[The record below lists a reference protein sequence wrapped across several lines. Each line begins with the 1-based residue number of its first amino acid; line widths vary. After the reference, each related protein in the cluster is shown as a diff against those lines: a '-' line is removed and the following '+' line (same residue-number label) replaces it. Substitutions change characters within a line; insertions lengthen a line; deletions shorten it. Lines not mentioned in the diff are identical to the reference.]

1 VKGIDG
7 SAFGGAV
14 GDRAMIAALLHS
26 KTALK
31 IGFAFAVPLAAAGV
45 SSAPQRASANR
56 VIANE
61 TVRVPPAAFSYRAAG
76 EFNRERV
83 SVNAPV
89 LQLRRDAPVVI
100 MKSQVTEAAFEE
112 CVRDGA
118 CRALA
123 RQSMAR
129 LDVPVSGVSWEDA
142 TAYARW
148 LSSRTGQVWRLPTD
162 EEWVFVAGSRV
173 RDDTTETVSD
183 DFSQRW
189 LAKYERESTR
199 DRTGDRRT
207 RKVGSFGANEHGLLD
222 VAGNVWEWTDSCFV
236 RQALDVA
243 NRPTG
248 EPTTNCGV
256 RVVEGAHRTY
266 ATSFLRD
273 ARAGGC
279 SVGTPPDNLGFRLV
293 RDEGSWFGRLVASLK
308 RLRPIG

>member
-1 VKGIDG
+1 
-7 SAFGGAV
+7 
-14 GDRAMIAALLHS
+14 MIAAVLHS
-26 KTALK
+26 KTALLK
-31 IGFAFAVPLAAAGV
+31 IGFAFAVPLAIAGAP
-45 SSAPQRASANR
+45 SAPQRASENQA
-56 VIANE
+56 IANE

-83 SVNAPV
+83 SVSAPL
-89 LQLRRDAPVVI
+89 LQLRRDAPVFI

-118 CRALA
+118 CRALT
-123 RQSMAR
+123 RQNMAR
-129 LDVPVSGVSWEDA
+129 SDVPVSGVSWEDA

-148 LSSRTGQVWRLPTD
+148 LSSRTGETWRLPTD
-162 EEWVFVAGSRV
+162 EEWVFAAGSRF
-173 RDDTTETVSD
+173 RDDTADAASD

-189 LAKYERESTR
+189 LAKYDRESAR
-199 DRTGDRRT
+199 ERTADRRT
-207 RKVGSFGANEHGLLD
+207 RRIGNFGANEHGLLD
-222 VAGNVWEWTDSCFV
+222 IAGNVWEWTDSCFV
-236 RQALDVA
+236 RQTLDAA

-293 RDEGSWFGRLVASLK
+293 RDEGSWLGRLVSSLK
-308 RLRPIG
+308 RRRPIG

>member
-1 VKGIDG
+1 
-7 SAFGGAV
+7 
-14 GDRAMIAALLHS
+14 MIAALIQS
-26 KTALK
+26 KTALLK
-31 IGFAFAVPLAAAGV
+31 VGLAFAVPLAVAGV
-45 SSAPQRASANR
+45 PSSPQRASENR
-56 VIANE
+56 VTASE

-83 SVNAPV
+83 AVNAP
-89 LQLRRDAPVVI
+89 LLRLRRDAPVVI

-118 CRALA
+118 CRTLA
-123 RQSMAR
+123 SRNMAR
-129 LDVPVSGVSWEDA
+129 PDVPVSGVSWEDA

-148 LSSRTGQVWRLPTD
+148 LSSRTGEIWRLPTD
-162 EEWVFVAGSRV
+162 EEWVFAAGSRV
-173 RDDTTETVSD
+173 KDEAIETDSD

-189 LAKYERESTR
+189 LAKYDRESAR
-199 DRTGDRRT
+199 DRAGDRTT
-207 RKVGSFGANEHGLLD
+207 RRIGSFGVNEHGLLD
-222 VAGNVWEWTDSCFV
+222 IAGNVWEWTDSCFV
-236 RQALDVA
+236 RQSLDA
-243 NRPTG
+243 TGRTAG

-273 ARAGGC
+273 ARGGGC

-293 RDEGSWFGRLVASLK
+293 RDEGSWLGRFIVSLR

>member
-1 VKGIDG
+1 
-7 SAFGGAV
+7 
-14 GDRAMIAALLHS
+14 MIAALLHS
-26 KTALK
+26 KTAFLK
-31 IGFAFAVPLAAAGV
+31 IGFAFAVPLAVAGTPLP
-45 SSAPQRASANR
+45 SQRASEVR
-56 VIANE
+56 EIANE
-61 TVRVPPAAFSYRAAG
+61 TVRVPPTVFSYRAAG

-83 SVNAPV
+83 AVSAPL

-123 RQSMAR
+123 RPSLGR
-129 LDVPVSGVSWEDA
+129 PDVPVSGVSWEDA

-148 LSSRTGQVWRLPTD
+148 LSSRTGEIWRLPTD
-162 EEWVFVAGSRV
+162 EEWVFAAGSRV
-173 RDDTTETVSD
+173 KDEAVETDSD

-189 LAKYERESTR
+189 LAKYDRESAR
-199 DRTGDRRT
+199 DRTADRRT
-207 RKVGSFGANEHGLLD
+207 RRIGSFGANEHGLLD
-222 VAGNVWEWTDSCFV
+222 IAGNVWEWTDSCFV
-236 RQALDVA
+236 RQSLDAADRAV
-243 NRPTG
+243 G

-279 SVGTPPDNLGFRLV
+279 SVGAPPDNLGFRLV
-293 RDEGSWFGRLVASLK
+293 RDEGSWLGRFIMSLK
-308 RLRPIG
+308 RLRPIV

>member
-1 VKGIDG
+1 
-7 SAFGGAV
+7 
-14 GDRAMIAALLHS
+14 MIAALLHS
-26 KTALK
+26 KTALLK
-31 IGFAFAVPLAAAGV
+31 IGFAFAVPLVVAG
-45 SSAPQRASANR
+45 APLPSQRASEIRAT
-56 VIANE
+56 ANE
-61 TVRVPPAAFSYRAAG
+61 TVRVPPAVFRYRAAG

-83 SVNAPV
+83 SVNAPL

-118 CRALA
+118 CRALT
-123 RQSMAR
+123 RKSMAR
-129 LDVPVSGVSWEDA
+129 PDVPVSGVSWEDA

-148 LSSRTGQVWRLPTD
+148 LSSRTGEIWRLPTD
-162 EEWVFVAGSRV
+162 EEWVFAAGSRF
-173 RDDTTETVSD
+173 RDDTTETASD

-189 LAKYERESTR
+189 LAKYDQESTR
-199 DRTGDRRT
+199 DRTADRRT
-207 RKVGSFGANEHGLLD
+207 RKIGSFGANEHGLFD

-236 RQALDVA
+236 RQSLDAA

-248 EPTTNCGV
+248 EATTNCGV

-273 ARAGGC
+273 AKAGGC

-293 RDEGSWFGRLVASLK
+293 RDEGSLLGRLVSSLK
-308 RLRPIG
+308 RLRLIG